1 MQTSLKGIA
10 NRAKEDKNCRFRSLT
25 REINGHLL
33 LECFENMN
41 KTAASGVDKVSYKDY
56 KENLYS
62 NLESLLQRVKNGS
75 YHASLVRRK
84 YIPKGNGKLRPL
96 GIPTIEDKLLQ
107 QAVRTIL
114 ESIYEQDFLKSSYGY
129 RPKIGAREAVEDLK
143 SELNFGNYNYVVEA
157 DIKGFFDNINHEKLV
172 DMLKKRIDDE
182 SFIRLIEKWLRAGVL
197 DTDGKIIDPVTGT
210 PQGGVISPML
220 ANIYMH
226 NVLNEWVENVVK
238 VHCKGKVHLCVYADD
253 FVCAFEK
260 EEDANK
266 FYAILPK
273 RLGKY
278 DLEVAPEKTK
288 IIKFSRTGGEA
299 NGTFDFLGFEFSWAE
314 SKRKKTKYVRLATA
328 KKRFKRS
335 VENLKEWFQKNRNL
349 AVPEMIKKLNRKL
362 IGVYNYFGVIGNYDC
377 LSKFYK
383 ITRVTL
389 HKWLN
394 KRSQKK
400 SYTWEGF
407 NKLLRIIPLALP
419 RIVKRKP
426 KPLL

>member
-114 ESIYEQDFLKSSYGY
+114 EAIYEQDFLKSSYGY
-129 RPKIGAREAVEDLK
+129 RPKIGARDAVEDLK
-143 SELNFGNYNYVVEA
+143 CELNFGSYNYVVEA

-182 SFIRLIEKWLRAGVL
+182 SFIRLIKKWLRAGVL

-226 NVLNEWVENVVK
+226 NVLNEWVEKVVK

-266 FYAILPK
+266 FYAVLPK
-273 RLGKY
+273 RLDKF

-288 IIKFSRTGGEA
+288 IIKFSRTGGES

-349 AVPEMIKKLNRKL
+349 AVAEMIKKLNMKL

-377 LSKFYK
+377 LKKFYK

-407 NKLLRIIPLALP
+407 NKLLCVIPLALP
-419 RIVKRKP
+419 RIVSRKP

>member
-41 KTAASGVDKVSYKDY
+41 KTAASGVDKISYKDY

-129 RPKIGAREAVEDLK
+129 RPKIGARDAVEDLK

-182 SFIRLIEKWLRAGVL
+182 SFIRLIEKWLRAEVL

-288 IIKFSRTGGEA
+288 IIKFSRTGGES

-362 IGVYNYFGVIGNYDC
+362 MGVYNYFGVIGNYDC

>member
-10 NRAKEDKNCRFRSLT
+10 NRAKTDKTCKFRSLT
-25 REINGHLL
+25 REISGHLL
-33 LECFENMN
+33 LECFEDMN

-62 NLESLLQRVKNGS
+62 NLESLLKRVKDGS

-107 QAVRTIL
+107 QAVRAIL

-129 RPKIGAREAVEDLK
+129 RPKIGARDAVEDLK
-143 SELNFGNYNYVVEA
+143 CELNFGNYNYVVEA

-226 NVLNEWVENVVK
+226 NVLNEWVEKVVK

-260 EEDANK
+260 EDDANK

-288 IIKFSRTGGEA
+288 IIKFSRTGGES
-299 NGTFDFLGFEFSWAE
+299 NGTFDFLGFEFSWSE

-349 AVPEMIKKLNRKL
+349 AVPEIIKKLNRKL

>member
-129 RPKIGAREAVEDLK
+129 RPKIGARDAVEDLK
-143 SELNFGNYNYVVEA
+143 CELNFGNYNYVVEA

-182 SFIRLIEKWLRAGVL
+182 SFIRLIKKWLRAGVL

-238 VHCKGKVHLCVYADD
+238 VHCKGKVYLCVYADD

-288 IIKFSRTGGEA
+288 IIKFSRTGGES
-299 NGTFDFLGFEFSWAE
+299 NGTFDFLGFEFSWSE

-349 AVPEMIKKLNRKL
+349 AVSEIIRKLNRKL

>member
-129 RPKIGAREAVEDLK
+129 RPKIGARDAVEDLK

>member
-75 YHASLVRRK
+75 YHASLVRRQ

-129 RPKIGAREAVEDLK
+129 RPKIGARDAVEDLK

-182 SFIRLIEKWLRAGVL
+182 SFIRLIKKWLRAGVL

-226 NVLNEWVENVVK
+226 NVLNEWVENEVK
-238 VHCKGKVHLCVYADD
+238 VHCEGKVHLCVYADD

-266 FYAILPK
+266 FYAVLPK

-288 IIKFSRTGGEA
+288 IIKFSRTGGES
-299 NGTFDFLGFEFSWAE
+299 NGTFDFLGFEFSWALSE
-314 SKRKKTKYVRLATA
+314 RKKTKYVRLATA

-349 AVPEMIKKLNRKL
+349 AVPEIVEKLNRKL
-362 IGVYNYFGVIGNYDC
+362 IGVYNYFGVIGNYDS
-377 LSKFYK
+377 LNKFYK

-407 NKLLRIIPLALP
+407 NRLLRIIPLALP
-419 RIVKRKP
+419 RIVSRKP
-426 KPLL
+426 KPLW